1 MALSTGSQGLFFSDN
16 NSWDS
21 CIALQGTL
29 VAGTKDASPDP
40 SSDLTPFLDNLDT
53 RVRLVWDHL
62 SALTRGLNRTKGQS
76 GIDKDLYQST
86 MVSIHYRLVDLR
98 FDAGDVNEISRLGLL
113 AFASTVFLAFRG
125 VKTHY
130 EYLAESLK
138 TSLSLLGARPGLPA
152 KITLWLYMVGAVAIF
167 DEHERA
173 SFQPA
178 LMEVLR
184 SLELKSWN
192 EVRESLKSVL
202 WLDALDDIAADEVV
216 KAILRKF

>member
-1 MALSTGSQGLFFSDN
+1 MALSTGSRGLFFSDN
-16 NSWDS
+16 NSWNS

-29 VAGTKDASPDP
+29 VSGTNDAIPDP
-40 SSDLTPFLDNLDT
+40 SSDLRPFLDNLDT
-53 RVRLVWDHL
+53 RVRLLWDHL
-62 SALTRGLNRTKGQS
+62 SALTQGVNQTRGQS

-86 MVSIHYRLVDLR
+86 MISIHYRLVDLR

-125 VKTHY
+125 IKTRY

-152 KITLWLYMVGAVAIF
+152 KITLWLYTVGAVAIF

-173 SFQPA
+173 FLQPA
-178 LMEVLR
+178 LTEVLR
-184 SLELKSWN
+184 ALELESWS

-202 WLDALDDIAADEVV
+202 WLDALDDIAAEQMAKDM
-216 KAILRKF
+216 LRKF